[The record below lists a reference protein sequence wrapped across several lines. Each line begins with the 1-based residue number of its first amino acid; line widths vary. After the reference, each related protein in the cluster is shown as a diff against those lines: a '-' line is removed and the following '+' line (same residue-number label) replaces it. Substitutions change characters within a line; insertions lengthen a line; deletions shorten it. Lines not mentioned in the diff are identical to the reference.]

1 MRVLNKHTDIYRF
14 GDVYIGRGSKWG
26 NMFTHLKHLGGS
38 LIIVESR
45 EEAIRRYE
53 EWIYTQPQ
61 LIADAKKELKNRN
74 LVCYCAPLPCHGD
87 VLIRIANEE

>member
-1 MRVLNKHTDIYRF
+1 MKVLNKHTDSYQF

-26 NMFTHLKHLGGS
+26 NMFTHLSHLGGN
-38 LIIVESR
+38 LIIVDSR
-45 EEAIRRYE
+45 EDAIRRYE
-53 EWIYTQPQ
+53 EWILTQPQ
-61 LIADAKKELKNRN
+61 LIADAKRELRSRN